1 MADNGKGP
9 WGGSDDNKS
18 PWGQNNDKRPSGNGQ
33 GPEGP
38 DLDEMFKQAQDQFG
52 RMFGGGGGGGSQGSG
67 VSKGGF
73 GLIILILIIL
83 WGATGFYRVL
93 PEEHAVVL
101 TLGKWTSTVDQ
112 PGLKYH
118 VPWPVQQVEKVN
130 VTFERRIEVGFRD
143 NVSRRG
149 RVATAGVSG
158 KDIPGESLML
168 TGDENIVDIDFVVL
182 WRISD
187 AGKYLFEIRNP
198 EKTIKKVA
206 ESAMRE
212 VIGRTKIQQVLTEG
226 RAQIES
232 KTREVMQG
240 MMDEY
245 LSGIVINEVQLQKV
259 DPPRQVVDAFDD
271 VQRARADKE
280 RLKNNADAYRN
291 KVLPEARGESERL
304 TQAAQAYEQEVIKRA
319 EGDAERFKSV
329 YSAYA
334 VAKTVT
340 KKRIYLETMQDVLK
354 NSKKFI
360 INGDQGVLPYL
371 PLNQLDKKK

>member
-18 PWGQNNDKRPSGNGQ
+18 PWGQNNDKRPSGNGP

-52 RMFGGGGGGGSQGSG
+52 RMFGGGNGGGSQGSG
-67 VSKGGF
+67 ISKGGF
-73 GLIILILIIL
+73 GLIVLILIAL

-93 PEEHAVVL
+93 PEEHGVIL

-118 VPWPVQQVEKVN
+118 VPWPVQKVEKVN

-149 RVATAGVSG
+149 RSATAGVSG
-158 KDIPGESLML
+158 KDVPGESLML

-212 VIGRTKIQQVLTEG
+212 IIGRTKIQQALTEG

-232 KTREVMQG
+232 KTRELMQA
-240 MMDEY
+240 MMDDY
-245 LSGIVINEVQLQKV
+245 MSGIMINEVQLQKV

-291 KVLPEARGESERL
+291 KVIPEARGEAEKL
-304 TQAAQAYEQEVIKRA
+304 TQEAQAYEQEVIKRA
-319 EGDAERFKSV
+319 EGDAERFNSV
-329 YSAYA
+329 YKAYA

-340 KKRIYLETMQDVLK
+340 KKRIYLETMQEVLK
-354 NSKKFI
+354 NSHKFV

-371 PLNQLDKKK
+371 PLSQLDKKK